1 MLISYIGLSHLSLNY
16 SASALIYKNKVQI
29 FDKKEI
35 IDNYIEKKLNFYEP
49 GLDNTFRK
57 YFKKVSFSFDFNK
70 LLKSDLIFIAVDVLT
85 NNFDKVSYD
94 RLNDLINNCLKII
107 KNSKI
112 PLIIMSQV
120 EPGFTR
126 KIKYDD
132 RYLYHYVETLVF
144 GNALFRATNPERII
158 IGKQSKSFRP
168 SKKLI
173 NFLNNYNC
181 EIIEM
186 TYEESELTKTFI
198 NIYLASQLITTNNL
212 SNISKSLNCDWNK
225 IKSALKLDKRIGNYS
240 YINPGLGIS
249 GGNIERDI
257 KTLKDLSGDLGLK
270 RNYFNLLINDN
281 RFYKNWLFRCIVKHK
296 YRNKNIGILGI
307 TYKEDTLS
315 CKNAASIELI
325 KQLNLNKVFLHDR
338 RLKNLNL
345 PKKIFNRFFNLN
357 YIINNCDCLIVLHNI
372 NTYKKINFNQS
383 NISMVIDPFKIIR
396 TNNNKIKYLSLTDSN
411 VN

>member
-35 IDNYIEKKLNFYEP
+35 INNYIDKKLNFYEP
-49 GLDNTFRK
+49 NLDDT
-57 YFKKVSFSFDFNK
+57 FKKYYKKVCFTFDFNK
-70 LLKSDLIFIAVDVLT
+70 LLKSDLIFVAVDVLT

-94 RLNDLINNCLKII
+94 RLNNLINDSLKII

-126 KIKYDD
+126 KIKYDF

-158 IGKQSKSFRP
+158 IGKQSNNFRE

-173 NFLNNYNC
+173 NFLNNYKC
-181 EIIEM
+181 EIIQM

-212 SNISKSLNCDWNK
+212 SNISRSLNCDWNK
-225 IKSALKLDKRIGNYS
+225 IKNALRLDKRIGNYS

-257 KTLKDLSGDLGLK
+257 KTLKDLSSDLGLK
-270 RNYFNLLINDN
+270 RNFFNLLINDN
-281 RFYKNWLFRCIVKHK
+281 RFYKNWLFRCITKHN
-296 YRNKNIGILGI
+296 YRNKKIGILGI

-315 CKNAASIELI
+315 CKNAASIEII
-325 KQLNLNKVFLHDR
+325 KNLTLNKVFLHDR

-345 PKKIFNRFFNLN
+345 PKKILNRFFDLK
-357 YIINNCDCLIVLHNI
+357 YIIKNCNCLIVLHNI
-372 NTYKKINFNQS
+372 NTYKKINFNQT
-383 NISMVIDPFKIIR
+383 NISMIIDPFKILKE
-396 TNNNKIKYLSLTDSN
+396 NNNKIRYLSLIDSN